1 MAHNDESV
9 DVQEKSREIPFYK
22 SDLEDIDMAVF
33 DFFENRLAVQVTTN
47 KGFKKVPVIWA
58 GAERA
63 HSIKREDIER
73 VTKGDVVYPIVV
85 IERGNIVKDLQ
96 KKVMPYAALDL
107 NPSLKG
113 GTIEINRVIKQDKTS
128 NFLKADSFRQ
138 FEQEGRPIK
147 RGKENNKTV
156 YETLTIPI
164 PVYVEIDYK
173 IMLRSEYQQQ
183 MNQMLTPMIRSAGS
197 HKRVMMA
204 HNGNT
209 YEAFFD
215 DNYTSANNVSDYQ
228 SSERK
233 YETTFNIKVL
243 GYLIGDGKN
252 QQQPRVARRENPV
265 KVRIPRE
272 RVIVGDI
279 DDVF

>member
-1 MAHNDESV
+1 MAHDDESV
-9 DVQEKSREIPFYK
+9 DVQEKAREVPFYK
-22 SDLEDIDMAVF
+22 SDLEDIDMAIF
-33 DFFENRLAVQVTTN
+33 NFFEERLDVNVTTN
-47 KGFKKVPVIWA
+47 KGFKKVPVVWA

-63 HSIKREDIER
+63 HSVKREDIER
-73 VTKGDVVYPIVV
+73 VKRGDVVYPIIV
-85 IERGNIVKDLQ
+85 IERGNIVKDLA

-113 GTIEINRVIKQDKTS
+113 GMIEVNRVIKQDKTS

-147 RGKENNKTV
+147 RGKENKKVV

-173 IMLRSEYQQQ
+173 ILLRTEYQQQ
-183 MNQMLTPMIRSAGS
+183 MNELLTPMIRSAGS
-197 HKRVMMA
+197 HKRVMIG
-204 HNGNT
+204 HNGNA

-215 DNYTSANNVSDYQ
+215 DNYTSANNISNYETN
-228 SSERK
+228 ERK

-252 QQQPRVARRENPV
+252 QKKPRVARRENPV
-265 KVRIPRE
+265 KVRFPRE
-272 RVIVGDI
+272 RVMIGDI

>member
-9 DVQEKSREIPFYK
+9 DVQEKEREAPYYK
-22 SDLEDIDMAVF
+22 SGLEDIDMAVY
-33 DFFENRLAVQVTTN
+33 DFFDKRLDVSVTTN
-47 KGFKKVPVIWA
+47 KGFKKVPVVWA

-63 HSIKREDIER
+63 HSIKREDIDR
-73 VTKGDVVYPIVV
+73 VKRGDVIYPIVV
-85 IERGNIVKDLQ
+85 VERGSIVKDLA

-107 NPSLKG
+107 NPTLKG
-113 GTIEINRVIKQDKTS
+113 GTVEINRVIKQDKTS
-128 NFLKADSFRQ
+128 NFLKADAFRQ

-147 RGKENNKTV
+147 RGKENKQIV

-173 IMLRSEYQQQ
+173 IMLRTEYQQQ
-183 MNQMLTPMIRSAGS
+183 MNELLTPMIRSAGS
-197 HKRVMMA
+197 HKRVMIGY
-204 HNGNT
+204 NGNA

-215 DNYTSANNVSDYQ
+215 DNYTTANNVSDYQ
-228 SSERK
+228 TNERK
-233 YETTFNIKVL
+233 YETTFNLKVL

-252 QQQPRVARRENPV
+252 QKKPRVARRENPV
-265 KVRIPRE
+265 KVRFPRE
-272 RVIVGDI
+272 RVMIGDI